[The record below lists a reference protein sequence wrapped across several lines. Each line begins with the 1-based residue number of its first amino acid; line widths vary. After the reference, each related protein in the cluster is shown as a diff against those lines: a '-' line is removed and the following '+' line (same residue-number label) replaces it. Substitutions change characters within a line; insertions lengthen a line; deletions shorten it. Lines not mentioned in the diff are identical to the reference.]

1 MATVKD
7 VAKLAGVSTAT
18 VSRALAN
25 PEMVSPVTRL
35 KVEKAA
41 ANVGYS
47 PNGLARSL
55 RKSESKTIVVVLPNM
70 ESTFFSDVI
79 HGIEALAHKNG
90 YKLLIGDAGNESSRL
105 RSYFELF
112 ESKQVDGVLSLSSDV
127 PESLILNSAGEVKLP
142 IVIAGEYF
150 SDIPVP
156 TVHIDNHYSA
166 KKGVEYLIMMGHYKI
181 ACITGKRD
189 KLIYNARVNGHNEIM
204 KKWKLPII
212 DDYILEGDLT
222 FIAGYNLGKQLLSL
236 KNSPSA
242 IVCHSDEAAIGV
254 LKIAREMNINVPE
267 ELSVIG
273 FDNLALSEYCEPELT
288 TINQPRE
295 LIGETSM
302 KLLLDIL
309 SGKKPNPEMTLP
321 TQLIVRKSSCP
332 PPIEQRLQIDL

>member
-18 VSRALAN
+18 VSRALTN
-25 PEMVSPVTRL
+25 PEMVSPITRL

-41 ANVGYS
+41 SDVGYS

-55 RKSESKTIVVVLPNM
+55 RKSESKTIVVVLPNID
-70 ESTFFSDVI
+70 STFFSDVV

-105 RSYFELF
+105 RSYFDLF
-112 ESKQVDGVLSLSSDV
+112 DSKQVDGVLSLSSDV
-127 PESLILNSAGEVKLP
+127 PESMIVNSAGEVKLP

-181 ACITGKRD
+181 ACITGKRSNPV
-189 KLIYNARVNGHNEIM
+189 YNARVNGHTETM
-204 KKWKLPII
+204 KKWKLPSTEG
-212 DDYILEGDLT
+212 YILECDLSY
-222 FIAGYNLGKQLLSL
+222 IAGYNLGKQLLSL
-236 KNSPSA
+236 DNKPSA

-254 LKIAREMNINVPE
+254 LKIAREMGIPVPS

-273 FDNLALSEYCEPELT
+273 FDNLALSEYCVPELT
-288 TINQPRE
+288 TIHQPRQ

-321 TQLIVRKSSCP
+321 TQLIVRESSCP
-332 PPIEQRLQIDL
+332 PPIDQRLQVDL

>member
-25 PEMVSPVTRL
+25 PEMVSPTTRQ

-41 ANVGYS
+41 SEVGYS

-55 RKSESKTIVVVLPNM
+55 RKSESKTIVVVLPNID
-70 ESTFFSDVI
+70 STFFSDVV
-79 HGIEALAHKNG
+79 HGIEALAHKHG

-127 PESLILNSAGEVKLP
+127 PESMIINSAGEVKLP

-181 ACITGKRD
+181 ACITGKRSNSV
-189 KLIYNARVNGHNEIM
+189 YNARVNGYTEIM
-204 KKWKLPII
+204 KKWKIPVT
-212 DDYILEGDLT
+212 DEYIMEGDLS

-236 KNSPSA
+236 PNKPSA

-254 LKIAREMNINVPE
+254 LKIAREMNIAVPS

-273 FDNLALSEYCEPELT
+273 FDNLAMSEYCVPELT
-288 TINQPRE
+288 TIHQPRQ

-321 TQLIVRKSSCP
+321 TQLIVRESSCP
-332 PPIEQRLQIDL
+332 PPIDQRLQIDL

>member
-25 PEMVSPVTRL
+25 PDMVSPVTRL

-105 RSYFELF
+105 RSYFDLF

-150 SDIPVP
+150 SDTPVP

-189 KLIYNARVNGHNEIM
+189 NPIYNARVNGHNEIM

-212 DDYILEGDLT
+212 DDYLLEGDLS

-236 KNSPSA
+236 KNRPSA

-254 LKIAREMNINVPE
+254 LKIAREMNINVPK

-309 SGKKPNPEMTLP
+309 SGKKPNPEMTL
-321 TQLIVRKSSCP
+321 THSVNSA
-332 PPIEQRLQIDL
+332 

>member
-1 MATVKD
+1 MATIKD

-25 PEMVSPVTRL
+25 PDMVSPITRL
-35 KVEKAA
+35 KVEDAA
-41 ANVGYS
+41 ADVGYS

-70 ESTFFSDVI
+70 ESSFFSDVI

-105 RSYFELF
+105 RSYFDLF
-112 ESKQVDGVLSLSSDV
+112 ESKQVDGVLSLSPDV
-127 PESLILNSAGEVKLP
+127 PESMILNNDGDVKLP

-150 SDIPVP
+150 SDTPVP

-189 KLIYNARVNGHNEIM
+189 NPIFNARVNGHNEIM
-204 KKWKLPII
+204 QKWKLPII
-212 DDYILEGDLT
+212 DDYILEGDLS
-222 FIAGYNLGKQLLSL
+222 FITGYNLGKQLLSL
-236 KNSPSA
+236 KNRPSA

-254 LKIAREMNINVPE
+254 LKIAREMKVNVPQ

-332 PPIEQRLQIDL
+332 PPIEQRLQVDL

>member
-25 PEMVSPVTRL
+25 PEVVSPTTRK

-41 ANVGYS
+41 SEVGYS

-55 RKSESKTIVVVLPNM
+55 RKSESKTIAVVLPNID
-70 ESTFFSDVI
+70 STFFSDVV
-79 HGIEALAHKNG
+79 HGIEALAHKYG

-112 ESKQVDGVLSLSSDV
+112 ESKQVDGILSLSSDV
-127 PESLILNSAGEVKLP
+127 PESMIVNSAGEVKLP

-181 ACITGKRD
+181 ACITGKRSNAT
-189 KLIYNARVNGHNEIM
+189 YNARVNGHNEIM
-204 KKWKLPII
+204 KKWKIPPM
-212 DDYILEGDLT
+212 DNYILECDLSY
-222 FIAGYNLGKQLLSL
+222 IAGYNLGKQLLSL
-236 KNSPSA
+236 ANKPSA

-254 LKIAREMNINVPE
+254 LKIAREMNIPVPS

-273 FDNLALSEYCEPELT
+273 FDNLALSEYCVPELT
-288 TINQPRE
+288 TIHQPRQ

-309 SGKKPNPEMTLP
+309 EGRKPNPEMTLP
-321 TQLIVRKSSCP
+321 TQLIVRESSCP
-332 PPIEQRLQIDL
+332 PPVDQRLQIDL